1 MPRPTVDSCAQCRA
15 RKVKCD
21 NERPLCQNCRRLN
34 FDCSFDSQQRGE
46 SAFNVPARR
55 RGRAC
60 LECRSQKIK
69 CRGNVAPC
77 PSCLQRNKHCIYPP
91 TRRPVA
97 TTFNTYHAPSLGD
110 SLQSALAASSYG
122 GCPRLADTAS
132 DQHGLVKSGFVDFP
146 DAATISRFTEAYFAQ
161 VYPSFFYS
169 FISPK
174 CLERSGGNGTS
185 NYLLLAV
192 CVITATLL
200 QDPETFPAQVDKWAQ
215 ELEQKILSR
224 LESLS
229 FPVLQAVALLV
240 RYRIETGNFRRAFM
254 LTAVAAR
261 AIFAMR
267 LNYEKPALP
276 KIARELRR
284 RLVYSISATEAL
296 FAIGVPELNMMSR
309 DYVHLDH
316 PQSDECFFSDSPSG
330 HQHNLFGLLL
340 EVNKLREELMRYFI
354 VDADKHSSNHG

>member
-1 MPRPTVDSCAQCRA
+1 MPRPTVESCAQCRA

-21 NERPLCQNCRRLN
+21 NGRPGCHNCKRLS
-34 FDCSFDSQQRGE
+34 FDCSFDRQQHGAPA
-46 SAFNVPARR
+46 SNVPARR

-60 LECRSQKIK
+60 LECRSQKIR

-91 TRRPVA
+91 TRRSVA
-97 TTFNTYHAPSLGD
+97 TISNAYHSPSLGD
-110 SLQSALAASSYG
+110 SSRSPLPESSYG
-122 GCPRLADTAS
+122 DFPRLVDTTN
-132 DQHGLVKSGFVDFP
+132 DQQSLVNSGFVAVP
-146 DAATISRFTEAYFAQ
+146 DAATISRLTKAYFVQ

-169 FISPK
+169 FVSPN
-174 CLERSGGNGTS
+174 CLDRSGDNGTS
-185 NYLLLAV
+185 SSLLLAV

-200 QDPETFPAQVDKWAQ
+200 QDTETFPAQVDMWAQ

-229 FPVLQAVALLV
+229 FPVLQATALLV

-254 LTAVAAR
+254 LTAIAAR

-276 KIARELRR
+276 TIARELRR

-309 DYVHLDH
+309 DFVHLNH
-316 PQSDECFFSDSPSG
+316 PQSDECFFSDSPNG
-330 HQHNLFGLLL
+330 HQLNLFGLLL
-340 EVNKLREELMRYFI
+340 EVNKLREDLMRYFSI
-354 VDADKHSSNHG
+354 HADKHSSNHG